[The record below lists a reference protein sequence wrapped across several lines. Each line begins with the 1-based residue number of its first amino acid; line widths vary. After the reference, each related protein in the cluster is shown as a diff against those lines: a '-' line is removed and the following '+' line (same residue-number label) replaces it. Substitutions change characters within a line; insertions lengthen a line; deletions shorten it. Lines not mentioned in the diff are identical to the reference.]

1 MLFDLPD
8 HAALYAALLARD
20 ARYDGQ
26 AYVCVASTGIFCRLT
41 CPARKPK
48 RENCV
53 FRASV
58 GECLQAGFRA
68 CKRCDPVGVRPA
80 ATTATHSSGQ
90 PERSPTQTR
99 WAALTV
105 DDSAQSTGSAAF
117 EVESARVMATRAA
130 VANAEVNIQNHG
142 GIGFTWEHP
151 AHRFVTRARLLE
163 LSGGSLADH
172 QAALLAAP
180 VSTS

>member
-1 MLFDLPD
+1 MRASSVVPGASD
-8 HAALYAALLARD
+8 
-20 ARYDGQ
+20 
-26 AYVCVASTGIFCRLT
+26 STGATSRW
-41 CPARKPK
+41 
-48 RENCV
+48 
-53 FRASV
+53 
-58 GECLQAGFRA
+58 
-68 CKRCDPVGVRPA
+68 
-80 ATTATHSSGQ
+80 ATTLIAAQLAGIAEATCAMSVDYAKERQQFGQ
-90 PERSPTQTR
+90 PIGSFQAVKHRCADMAARAEAAITQTR